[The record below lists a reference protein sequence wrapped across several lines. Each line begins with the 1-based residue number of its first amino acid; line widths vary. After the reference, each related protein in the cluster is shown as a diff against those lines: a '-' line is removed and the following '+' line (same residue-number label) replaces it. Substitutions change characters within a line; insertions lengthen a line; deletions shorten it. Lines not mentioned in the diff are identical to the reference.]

1 MEQRLNI
8 VTDTTCVLPDAFFEQ
23 YPIVRVPTWVHFG
36 EQGFREIVDIS
47 TEDLFARVEQTR
59 MIPKTSQP
67 TPAQFVEV
75 YQSLPPDVPILS
87 IHLSSFLSG
96 TFRSAELA
104 AAECPDRHILL
115 FDSRAF
121 HFGLG
126 FMVWD
131 ALEQA
136 AQGAA
141 LDAIMA
147 RLMWRREHTFLAL
160 TPKTLDY
167 LRLSGRVSMLQHALG
182 AMLNV
187 KPIISLKD
195 GRLIADGRTRTRKRA
210 LAEIVERVARAVTPE
225 DRAVWVGIAHAGVP
239 EEAAWLKEQIEA
251 RVNAVRCVVGGLT
264 PAVAVHGGPGVI
276 GAFLTPAEPAP
287 EELEVVM
294 GGANERRTGLAL

>member
-8 VTDTTCVLPDAFFEQ
+8 VTDTTCVLPDEMFARF
-23 YPIVRVPTWVHFG
+23 PIVRVPTWIHFG

-47 TEDLFARVEQTR
+47 ADELFARVEQTR
-59 MIPKTSQP
+59 VIPKTSQP

-75 YQSLPPDVPILS
+75 YQSLPTDVPILS
-87 IHLSSFLSG
+87 IHLSSLLSG

-104 AAECPDRHILL
+104 AAECPNHRIVV

-121 HFGLG
+121 HFGVG

-131 ALEQA
+131 AIEQA
-136 AQGAA
+136 AQGAS
-141 LDAIMA
+141 LNTIFA
-147 RLMWRREHTFLAL
+147 RLVWRRAHTFLAL

-167 LRLSGRVSMLQHALG
+167 LRLSGRVSMLQHALW

-210 LAEIVERVARAVTPE
+210 LAEIVDRVVQAVTPE
-225 DRAVWVGIAHAGVP
+225 ERAVWVGIAHAGVP

-276 GAFLTPAEPAP
+276 GAFVTPADPLSQEMEAAR
-287 EELEVVM
+287 
-294 GGANERRTGLAL
+294 GGTHGRHAGLAF